1 METENFLQAVEHLKA
16 IKPLFDSDVN
26 AYGIAGIS
34 VVAALVGA
42 VAGYL
47 PNMWLTRHHQKE
59 KTKST
64 AYQIHAEIKATVTLA
79 EHRGYG
85 KGLLEIV
92 DLLKKGSVKSYSLTV
107 QIPDDRFLVYKANL
121 AQIGLLPPKLQAKI
135 VMLYQM
141 MESISQD
148 MKPGGFLNTPPA
160 NLGEFKEALELY
172 ESSKVL
178 AKEVMTSLEALYP
191 DLVDGATNMGLNEAN
206 AHSRAA
212 IDS

>member
-1 METENFLQAVEHLKA
+1 METENFLQAVEHLKT
-16 IKPLFDSDVN
+16 IKPLFESDVN
-26 AYGIAGIS
+26 AYGIACIS
-34 VVAALVGA
+34 IVAAIVGA
-42 VAGYL
+42 MAGYL
-47 PNMWLTRHHQKE
+47 PNMWLTRHHRQE

-92 DLLKKGSVKSYSLTV
+92 ELLKNGSLKSHSLTV

-160 NLGEFKEALELY
+160 ELSEFTEALAIY

-178 AKEVMTSLEALYP
+178 AQEVMASLESMYP
-191 DLVDGATNMGLNEAN
+191 DLSDGTADWKLSEAK
-206 AHSRAA
+206 A
-212 IDS
+212 